1 MDRKK
6 IYLFLCVIGMV
17 LPYSQIVPW
26 IRENGWNTAFFFRL
40 LFANGVS
47 GACVLDVLVTSAIVV
62 VFIVVEGKRL
72 GMRLIWLP
80 LVGLPALGVP
90 FALPMFLYL
99 RERALEGA
107 ASAAA
112 RS

>member
-1 MDRKK
+1 MHRKG
-6 IYLFLCVIGMV
+6 IYLFLCVLGVV
-17 LPYSQIVPW
+17 LPYWQIVPW
-26 IRENGWNTAFFFRL
+26 ISQNGWNTAFFFRL

-99 RERALEGA
+99 RERTLEGTA
-107 ASAAA
+107 TAGS
-112 RS
+112 

>member
-6 IYLFLCVIGMV
+6 IYLFLCVLGVV

-26 IRENGWNTAFFFRL
+26 IGQNGWNTAYFFRL

-62 VFIVVEGKRL
+62 VFIVAEGKRL
-72 GMRLIWLP
+72 GMRTLWLP
-80 LVGLPALGVP
+80 LAGLPALGVP

-99 RERALEGA
+99 RERALEGVTT
-107 ASAAA
+107 AAA
-112 RS
+112 RP

>member
-6 IYLFLCVIGMV
+6 TYLFLCALGVL

-26 IRENGWNTAFFFRL
+26 IRENGWNTAFFLRL

-62 VFIVVEGKRL
+62 VFIVVEGRRL

-107 ASAAA
+107 ATAGS
-112 RS
+112 

>member
-1 MDRKK
+1 MHRKG
-6 IYLFLCVIGMV
+6 IYLFLCVLGVV

-26 IRENGWNTAFFFRL
+26 ISQNGWNAAFFFRL

-90 FALPMFLYL
+90 FALPLFFYL

-107 ASAAA
+107 ATAGS
-112 RS
+112 

>member
-1 MDRKK
+1 MDRKR
-6 IYLFLCVIGMV
+6 IYLFLCVLGVV

-26 IRENGWNTAFFFRL
+26 IRENGWSAASFFRL

-62 VFIVVEGKRL
+62 VFIVVEGRRL

-80 LVGLPALGVP
+80 LAGLPALGVP

-107 ASAAA
+107 ATAGA